1 MSITFQILPP
11 ARTIVRT
18 TANVQSLQKMASVAT
33 VLELDMSDT
42 NAAVRLKRVYRSISL
57 LTLTITACYSLA

>member
-18 TANVQSLQKMASVAT
+18 VVNVQSLQKMVSVAT
-33 VLELDMSDT
+33 VRELDMSDT
-42 NAAVRLKRVYRSISL
+42 NAAVRLKRVYRSITL
-57 LTLTITACYSLA
+57 LALTITA